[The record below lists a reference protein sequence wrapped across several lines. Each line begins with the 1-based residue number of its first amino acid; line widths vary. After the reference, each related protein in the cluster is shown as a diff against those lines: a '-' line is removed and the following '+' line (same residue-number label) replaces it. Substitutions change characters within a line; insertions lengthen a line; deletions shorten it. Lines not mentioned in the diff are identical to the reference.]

1 MSENQQ
7 YKRGSEWRKW
17 DLHVHTKGTAKNDQ
31 FSSKDFDTFC
41 VRFFREAL
49 EKRISA
55 VGITDYFSID
65 NYLKVKE
72 FVTGI
77 NSNKNF
83 TEDQKLE
90 IKKILIIPNV
100 ELRMTPVTDKNKLVN
115 IHCLFNPEYV
125 ENLNNDFFNSIE
137 YVMSKN
143 RYPMNR
149 EGITELG
156 KSLDLN
162 LDTDEEKYK
171 KGVDNF
177 VVSHESLQKLR
188 EKNSFKENTIIA
200 VSNSSKDGASALQKH
215 FEFFEGNEPGSLEA
229 VRKSIYYLS
238 QVIFSGNSKDKEYF
252 LGKSVDDQKTVENKC
267 GSLKPCIHGSDAHKE
282 EDLFNL
288 SGDKYCWIKA
298 DLTFEGLRHII
309 YEPEDRVY
317 IGHEP
322 SVLKRVRDNKTK
334 YIHSLTINNKTN
346 QKAKK
351 GAWFKNV
358 NLEFNSELVSII
370 GNKGSGKSAISD
382 IIGVLCDA
390 HNAGDNH
397 EYLSFLNNSKNQK
410 RFREKGFA
418 EKFEA
423 TIEWKDGK
431 STQKSLDENIDKDK
445 IEKVKY
451 LPQNFFESLT
461 NDLEKEGFEET
472 LKEVIFRH
480 IPEADRHGRD
490 TFDELEKYKIS
501 SIEKDLPIFKDS
513 LNKLSDEI
521 IKLEE
526 KNHPNYINRL
536 KNFLEE
542 REKELSEHEKNK
554 PEEVKNPTESKE
566 LKGIKNPTESKES
579 KSDKI
584 KEEKSEGI
592 KKLNNELDKLESDI
606 GEKKRQENKT
616 SSEIEE
622 LRKIYDD
629 LIRFEKRI
637 DDYKEDNR
645 QSFEKFEFKIDDLIE
660 TKFDHSVVQDKIDNQ
675 SKYLAQLKMSL
686 KTLKDIES
694 GEDGDKEKIE
704 KAKKGSL
711 IIQRDE
717 MKEKIDNLKDEL
729 SKPERDYQEY
739 REKLKEWEDK
749 KKNIKG
755 NAQNPESNTIEFYKN
770 EINFIDNKLVERL
783 TQERIAR
790 VNKSIEIFR
799 KKKEIIDLYEELK
812 KSIDDK
818 IGEDKE
824 FRKKFKMEMNVSF
837 KIDNNFRKTFF
848 EFINQNKTGTFY
860 GKIEGENFLSL
871 ILEEKDLTKERDI
884 QNILETIIKF
894 LETDQRKEIGPKNKD
909 RKISDQITRKKEF
922 YEFIF
927 SLEYLKPNYELKLD
941 GKVLEKLSPGER
953 GALLL
958 VFYLMLD
965 KENTP
970 LVIDQPEDNL
980 DNKSVFE
987 ILTHF
992 IRDAKKRRQI
1002 IIVTHNP
1009 NLAVCADAE
1018 QVIYVHLDKNDYKF
1032 SYETGSIES
1041 PILNKR
1047 IVEILEGTQ
1056 PAFDRRKLKYQET
1069 K

>member
-1 MSENQQ
+1 MENQQ
-7 YKRGSEWRKW
+7 YNRGSEWRKW
-17 DLHVHTKGTAKNDQ
+17 DLHVHSFHTRLENHY
-31 FSSKDFDTFC
+31 SKT
-41 VRFFREAL
+41 
-49 EKRISA
+49 
-55 VGITDYFSID
+55 
-65 NYLKVKE
+65 
-72 FVTGI
+72 
-77 NSNKNF
+77 
-83 TEDQKLE
+83 TEDDF
-90 IKKILIIPNV
+90 IKKIQTEDISVIGLTNYFNFTDNDFELKRKLEKIGITVFLNL
-100 ELRMTPVTDKNKLVN
+100 ELRLTYTNKEDDNCDIHVIFDPKLEDGIIKTFLTNLSVEIGGTSKKAIKIVTDDDLKTGVVEHKDLLKQLGEESLKMDGLYLVGFLSRGKGNARSSSMYDRIAKESHFLIHSSDEMQNVAEDREYWLTKNKPL
-115 IHCLFNPEYV
+115 
-125 ENLNNDFFNSIE
+125 
-137 YVMSKN
+137 
-143 RYPMNR
+143 
-149 EGITELG
+149 
-156 KSLDLN
+156 
-162 LDTDEEKYK
+162 
-171 KGVDNF
+171 
-177 VVSHESLQKLR
+177 LQ
-188 EKNSFKENTIIA
+188 S
-200 VSNSSKDGASALQKH
+200 
-215 FEFFEGNEPGSLEA
+215 
-229 VRKSIYYLS
+229 
-238 QVIFSGNSKDKEYF
+238 
-252 LGKSVDDQKTVENKC
+252 
-267 GSLKPCIHGSDAHKE
+267 SDAHK
-282 EDLFNL
+282 LNCIGTKFT
-288 SGDKYCWIKA
+288 WIKA
-298 DLTFEGLRHII
+298 DLTFEGFKQIV

-423 TIEWKDGK
+423 TIEWKDGT
-431 STQKSLDENIDKDK
+431 STQKSLDENIDKKK

-472 LKEVIFRH
+472 LKEVIFHH
-480 IPEADRHGRD
+480 IPEADRHGKV
-490 TFDELEKYKIS
+490 TFDELEKYKIL
-501 SIEKDLPIFKDS
+501 SIEKDLPIFKNS

-536 KNFLEE
+536 KNSLEE

-566 LKGIKNPTESKES
+566 LKGVKNPTESKES
-579 KSDKI
+579 KIDKI
-584 KEEKSEGI
+584 KEEKSERI
-592 KKLNNELDKLESDI
+592 KKLNNELAKLESDI

-622 LRKIYDD
+622 LREIYND
-629 LIRFEKRI
+629 LIRFEKQI
-637 DDYKEDNR
+637 DDYKEEKR

-749 KKNIKG
+749 KKNIEG

-770 EINFIDNKLVERL
+770 EINFIDKKLLKILE
-783 TQERIAR
+783 QERIAR

-848 EFINQNKTGTFY
+848 EFINQNKIGTFY
-860 GKIEGENFLSL
+860 GKIEGENSLSL

-894 LETDQRKEIGPKNKD
+894 LEEDQRKEIGPKNKD

-927 SLEYLKPNYELKLD
+927 SLEFLKPNYELKLD

-1018 QVIYVHLDKNDYKF
+1018 QVIYVHLDKSDYKF
-1032 SYETGSIES
+1032 SYQTGSIEN

-1056 PAFDRRKLKYQET
+1056 PAFDRRKLKYQAT